1 MRTVEIRAKSENN
14 YRAMMEKHEGE
25 REGVGEW
32 GRVRHTYIRDMDSTV
47 QGLEQRSMLIQ
58 NLPSHSQERHQES
71 GDLLSS
77 SVLWSKLQYF
87 EPQHLHLQMRG
98 SGPDDYFLFSC

>member
-1 MRTVEIRAKSENN
+1 
-14 YRAMMEKHEGE
+14 MEKHGGE
-25 REGVGEW
+25 KGRGEW
-32 GRVRHTYIRDMDSTV
+32 GRVRHTYIRDMDPTV
-47 QGLEQRSMLIQ
+47 QGLGQRSMLIQ
-58 NLPSHSQERHQES
+58 NLPSLSQERHQES

-87 EPQHLHLQMRG
+87 EPQRFHLQMRR